1 MSVFIQA
8 YKSSLLMLTINT
20 MILVESGSY
29 RFASSSRIFTSI
41 SFLGWYFGKLD
52 GSLAK
57 GIVVKN

>member
-1 MSVFIQA
+1 MSVFIQHRRA
-8 YKSSLLMLTINT
+8 LFFNVNT

-29 RFASSSRIFTSI
+29 RFASSSRAFTSI

-57 GIVVKN
+57 GFVVKN